1 MVPQKAKRKAESAT
15 PNRASPSRKKRLSLQ
30 DVRALGPGQVI
41 HDPSLSGFGARRRTG
56 SALTYFLLYHTAD
69 GRRRRYTIGVHGAPW
84 TPDEA
89 RQKALEILAA
99 AKVKGTDPA
108 AEKRERRE
116 APTVAELC
124 DLYLADAEGGRLLTR
139 RGVAKKP
146 STLATD
152 KGRIARHIKPV
163 LGALKVKAVTR
174 TDVERFMHAIAEGA
188 TAQRTKLAKKRALA
202 NVRGGKGT
210 ATRTIGLLGAIF
222 TYAERKR
229 MIDRNPVHGV
239 VRYADGRR
247 ERRLSDEE
255 YTALGRGLLAAM
267 QPSGGSKAGDV
278 GMWPPAVAAARFL
291 TLTGW
296 RRGEVLTLRWGM
308 VDLQRRMARLPDTK
322 TGQSLRP
329 LSAAVCRLLEVQRP
343 GRSDALVFPPSRGQ
357 TTMTGFPSFFAR
369 IAKLGGLPPDVTPHV
384 LRHSYASLAND
395 LGFTEATIGM
405 LIGHKGGASVTR
417 GYIHLGDALA
427 AAADRIA
434 TTIERKLE
442 GKVSAEVLTGPG
454 VWAGVQ

>member
-1 MVPQKAKRKAESAT
+1 VRD
-15 PNRASPSRKKRLSLQ
+15 LQ
-30 DVRALGPGQVI
+30 PGQVI
-41 HDPSLSGFGARRRTG
+41 QDPSLSGFGARRRAG
-56 SALTYFLLYHTAD
+56 DAVTYFLLYYTPE

-89 RQKALEILAA
+89 RQKALELLAE
-99 AKVKGTDPA
+99 AKVKGADPA

-210 ATRTIGLLGAIF
+210 ASRTIGLLGAIF

-229 MIDRNPVHGV
+229 MIDRNPVRGV

-255 YTALGRGLLAAM
+255 YAALGRGLLVAE
-267 QPSGGSKAGDV
+267 QPSGGGKANDA

-291 TLTGW
+291 ALTGW
-296 RRGEVLTLRWGM
+296 RSGEALTLRWSM
-308 VDLQRRMARLPDTK
+308 IDLPRRMARLPDTK

-329 LSAAVCRLLEVQRP
+329 LSAAVCRLLEAQRP
-343 GRSDALVFPPSRGQ
+343 GRAEPAPRHDGAEHPG
-357 TTMTGFPSFFAR
+357 TGRA
-369 IAKLGGLPPDVTPHV
+369 A
-384 LRHSYASLAND
+384 RHSPLRPSAE
-395 LGFTEATIGM
+395 GG
-405 LIGHKGGASVTR
+405 GHFLRRRLHPLRGGAHRLRRLCLRPQPHRLHAHLGRLQHHRSVEGEARRDR
-417 GYIHLGDALA
+417 GGAEARCGGRGRRDHAARHRARRAGQPGEGLSLLPGDAL
-427 AAADRIA
+427 
-434 TTIERKLE
+434 
-442 GKVSAEVLTGPG
+442 P
-454 VWAGVQ
+454 